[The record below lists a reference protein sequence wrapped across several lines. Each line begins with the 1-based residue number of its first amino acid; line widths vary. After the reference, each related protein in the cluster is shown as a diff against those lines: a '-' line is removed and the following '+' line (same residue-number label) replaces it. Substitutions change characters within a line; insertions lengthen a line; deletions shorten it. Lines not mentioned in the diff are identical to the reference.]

1 MADVMR
7 RLTLA
12 NGLSTRLLDTGG
24 PGAPVVLIHG
34 LAASI
39 EIWER
44 IVPALRARHRVIA
57 FDLPGYGE
65 ADKPDA
71 PYNAAFFV
79 AQLKGFVDALNLE
92 RAHFVGSSLGASLI
106 VRFSAANLGRID
118 RAVLAAPGG
127 FGRSVHP
134 FLKAPTL
141 PLIGYALGMP
151 MRATTAFA
159 VRLAMADRRQATREL
174 IATALRYA
182 KLPGGQRA
190 FVRTLKDVISV
201 FGVKDRASFETQARG
216 LARPVLVAWG
226 KQDRLFNVAQSDRA
240 LKLLPRAE
248 RELYDGCGHYPQ
260 WEQPTAFAERVL
272 RHFNP

>member
-1 MADVMR
+1 MAMR
-7 RLTLA
+7 RLILGT
-12 NGLSTRLLDTGG
+12 GLSTRLLDTGG

-44 IVPALRARHRVIA
+44 VIPVLSQRHRVIA

-79 AQLKGFVDALNLE
+79 AQLRGVVDALGLE

-106 VRFSAANLGRID
+106 VRFSAANLARID

-127 FGRSVHP
+127 FGRSVHG
-134 FLKAPTL
+134 FLKVPTL
-141 PLIGYALGMP
+141 PLVGYALGMP

-159 VRLAMADRRQATREL
+159 VKLSMADRRQATPDL
-174 IATALRYA
+174 IETALRYA
-182 KLPGGQRA
+182 KLPGGHRA

-201 FGVKDRASFETQARG
+201 FGVKDRVSFEAQARS
-216 LARPVLVAWG
+216 LTRSVLLAWG
-226 KQDRLFNVAQSDRA
+226 KQDRLFNYRQSDRA
-240 LKLLPRAE
+240 MKLLPQAE
-248 RELYDGCGHYPQ
+248 RELYDACGHYPH
-260 WEQPTAFAERVL
+260 WEQPAAFAARVI
-272 RHFNP
+272 RHLNP